1 MPRIGL
7 LVPSSNTS
15 VETEFHRALPDE
27 VTLHVGRLFLTQ
39 VTPESVRRIVED
51 MEGQA
56 KLLASAD
63 VDLIVLG
70 ATLPSLLNGL
80 GYDQQLIGKIE
91 AATDRRATT
100 TTTALVKGLHRIGA
114 RRVVM
119 GAAYD
124 DTMNGVA
131 RSFLQASGF
140 EVLDAAAL
148 GLVDNLR
155 IGRLSSETAYEL
167 GCRIARP
174 DADAIVLACTNWL
187 TLDVIE
193 RIESTTGMPV
203 ITTTQ
208 ATLWAALG
216 MLGVTPRAGYGRL
229 MRLSLE
235 PASTAAS
242 S

>member
-1 MPRIGL
+1 MARLGL

-15 VETEFHRALPDE
+15 VETEFHRTLPDA

-39 VTPESVRRIVED
+39 VTPESVRRIVAD

-80 GYDQQLIGKIE
+80 GYDQQLIGTIE
-91 AATDRRATT
+91 AATGKPATT
-100 TTTALVKGLHRIGA
+100 TTTALVKALRRMDV

-131 RSFLQASGF
+131 CNFLQASGF
-140 EVLDAAAL
+140 EVLETASL
-148 GLVDNLR
+148 GYVDNLQ
-155 IGRLSSETAYEL
+155 IGRLPSETAYEL

-174 DADAIVLACTNWL
+174 DADAIVLACTNWM

-193 RIESTTGMPV
+193 RIEATTGKPV

-216 MLGVTPRAGYGRL
+216 LLGVEPRAGFGRL
-229 MRLSLE
+229 MNMSAERA
-235 PASTAAS
+235 ASTPAA
-242 S
+242 

>member
-91 AATDRRATT
+91 AATGKRATT
-100 TTTALVKGLHRIGA
+100 TTTALVKALHRMGA

-174 DADAIVLACTNWL
+174 DADTIVLACTNWL

-216 MLGVTPRAGYGRL
+216 ILGVTPRAGYGRL
-229 MRLSLE
+229 MRMSPE

-242 S
+242 

>member
-15 VETEFHRALPDE
+15 VETEFHRALPAA
-27 VTLHVGRLFLTQ
+27 VTLHVARLFLAR
-39 VTPESVRRIVED
+39 VTPDSVRAIVAD
-51 MEGQA
+51 MENQA
-56 KLLASAD
+56 RLLASAD

-80 GYDQQLIGKIE
+80 GYDQQLIGRIE
-91 AATDRRATT
+91 AATGKPATT
-100 TTTALVKGLHRIGA
+100 TTTALVKAL
-114 RRVVM
+114 RRMGVQRLVM

-131 RSFLQASGF
+131 RNFLQASGF
-140 EVLDAAAL
+140 EVLDAVAL
-148 GLVDNLR
+148 GHVDNLH

-193 RIESTTGMPV
+193 RIEATTGKLV

-208 ATLWAALG
+208 ATVWTALG
-216 MLGVTPRAGYGRL
+216 MLGIAPPAGYGRL
-229 MRLSLE
+229 MRTSPE
-235 PASTAAS
+235 SAPAAAGA
-242 S
+242 

>member
-1 MPRIGL
+1 MARLGL

-15 VETEFHRALPDE
+15 VETEFHHTLPDA

-39 VTPESVRRIVED
+39 VTPESVRRIVAD

-80 GYDQQLIGKIE
+80 GYDQQLIGTIE
-91 AATDRRATT
+91 AATGKPATT
-100 TTTALVKGLHRIGA
+100 TTTALVKALRRMDV

-131 RSFLQASGF
+131 CNFLQASGF
-140 EVLDAAAL
+140 EVLEAASL
-148 GLVDNLR
+148 GYVDNLQ

-174 DADAIVLACTNWL
+174 DADAIVLA
-187 TLDVIE
+187 
-193 RIESTTGMPV
+193 
-203 ITTTQ
+203 
-208 ATLWAALG
+208 
-216 MLGVTPRAGYGRL
+216 
-229 MRLSLE
+229 
-235 PASTAAS
+235 
-242 S
+242 